1 VAALASELSTT
12 ADAKLTSRRF
22 LRVCNTNAP
31 PATSSSPLLIGF
43 FDEEVTKPGEV
54 FYHW

>member
-1 VAALASELSTT
+1 VAALAIELNTM

-22 LRVCNTNAP
+22 LRENICNPNA
-31 PATSSSPLLIGF
+31 SPLLIGF
-43 FDEEVTKPGEV
+43 FDEEVTKPGKV